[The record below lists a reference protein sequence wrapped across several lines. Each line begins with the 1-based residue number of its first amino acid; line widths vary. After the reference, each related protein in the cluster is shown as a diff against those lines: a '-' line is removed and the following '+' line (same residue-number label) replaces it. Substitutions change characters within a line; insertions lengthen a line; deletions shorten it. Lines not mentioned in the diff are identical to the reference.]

1 MVTRYTALED
11 ERDKL
16 KQENARLNQ
25 VLAREQSPE
34 KTRAGLIERLSNY
47 IEDEEWKIIRA
58 RHTIKVF
65 ENTIKGLRQ
74 KSLDERKAKAK
85 EK

>member
-11 ERDKL
+11 ERNRL

-58 RHTIKVF
+58 RHSIKVF
-65 ENTIKGLRQ
+65 EKTIKALRQ
-74 KSLDERKAKAK
+74 KSLEERKAKAK